1 MPKSFGSR
9 FGPKCR
15 EGFQRC
21 YGMTR
26 KGFRTS
32 RRHTETSRFC
42 EFRFREPFEGLVDG
56 RSNIHGVPL
65 ATDNKT
71 VVRHR
76 LNTRTLNSATV
87 QNSIAS
93 DSATFSMF
101 CDGNQIRNCRH
112 SSASYLSTSDRSRR
126 LYRSISYATPRKHS
140 KTFRTG
146 SMAKFCPFID

>member
-1 MPKSFGSR
+1 
-9 FGPKCR
+9 
-15 EGFQRC
+15 
-21 YGMTR
+21 MTR

-42 EFRFREPFEGLVDG
+42 EFRFREPFEGLVDD

-76 LNTRTLNSATV
+76 LNTPTLNSATV

-101 CDGNQIRNCRH
+101 CDVTATFPHDRDTFGNQIRNCRH
-112 SSASYLSTSDRSRR
+112 SSASYLSTSDRFRR
-126 LYRSISYATPRKHS
+126 LYRSRSYATPRKHS

-146 SMAKFCPFID
+146 SMAKWCPIID